1 MSRLPSLDDPSI
13 DTRVEF
19 PGVEFSGAGVPDFG
33 VLLGVVVSWVGG
45 MM

>member
-1 MSRLPSLDDPSI
+1 MDGPSL

-19 PGVEFSGAGVPDFG
+19 PGVEFSGAGVPDLG
-33 VLLGVVVSWVGG
+33 VLCGVEVSWVGG